1 MKIKFVTFL
10 SYTGKPPIEL
20 GMTMMFDR
28 IMIGENGYY
37 NAFFAWPITF
47 IVNIFEI
54 AAVVK
59 YHST

>member
-1 MKIKFVTFL
+1 MKIKFVTLL
-10 SYTGKPPIEL
+10 SYTFPPIEL
-20 GMTMMFDR
+20 GMTLIFDR

-37 NAFFAWPITF
+37 NAFFAWPVMF